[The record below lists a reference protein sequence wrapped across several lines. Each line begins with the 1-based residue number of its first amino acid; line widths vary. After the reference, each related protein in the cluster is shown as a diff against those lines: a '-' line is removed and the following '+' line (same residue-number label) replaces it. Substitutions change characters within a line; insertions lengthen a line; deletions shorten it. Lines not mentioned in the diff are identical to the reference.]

1 MTKFLNSIHKANQR
15 FDNAAKLLFIHHPFL
30 GYLLFFIGAPILLI
44 AAVFLCTTI
53 LALPIAWA
61 FEQI

>member
-1 MTKFLNSIHKANQR
+1 MTRILNSIHKAEQK
-15 FDNAAKLLFIHHPFL
+15 FDHAAAHFFYHHPFL
-30 GYLLFFIGAPILLI
+30 GYLSVFIGAPLFIL

-61 FEQI
+61 FGWL